1 MSLLVQRDSSPDSSV
16 DDRPTKSILQRVQ
29 GSTLRRQ
36 SMSQQSRRMTNM
48 EKINGRQT
56 RIGGAPGRGS
66 IMIGNNGAGG
76 ALFNK
81 ERRNEG
87 HTFITTC
94 QAWKMPK
101 RQLMANSVHY
111 QARNANRNIYFND
124 YTEYEY
130 YCPAC
135 DLFFVDRDQY
145 LLHIAHK
152 EMIKPV
158 DKAIEKALHQIQQ
171 HDQELEWEEM
181 CKRKSIAVD
190 QGGRSSR
197 VSNVRFR
204 QTQIQRKRETKIENK
219 ARNTFTLDKQ
229 RKWYDLQANIDSIN
243 LRRDKI
249 TKLSLVS
256 LDQES
261 RTKRRK
267 SMHFNAMHLRQLP
280 ELGRSSPT
288 KKLSVSSV
296 NTITSVF

>member
-1 MSLLVQRDSSPDSSV
+1 MQRDSSPDSTV

-36 SMSQQSRRMTNM
+36 SMSQQSRRTTNM
-48 EKINGRQT
+48 EKLNGRQT
-56 RIGGAPGRGS
+56 RIGGAAGRGS
-66 IMIGNNGAGG
+66 IMIGNGAVG

-101 RQLMANSVHY
+101 RQLMANSVRY
-111 QARNANRNIYFND
+111 PARNAKRNIYFND

-135 DLFFVDRDQY
+135 DLFFADRGQY
-145 LLHIAHK
+145 LIHIAHK
-152 EMIKPV
+152 EMVKPV
-158 DKAIEKALHQIQQ
+158 DKAIEKASQQIQQ
-171 HDQELEWEEM
+171 FDQELEFEEM
-181 CKRKSIAVD
+181 CKRKSIAAD

-197 VSNVRFR
+197 LSNVRFR
-204 QTQIQRKRETKIENK
+204 HTQIQRKRETKIENK

-229 RKWYDLQANIDSIN
+229 RKWYDLQANLDSIN
-243 LRRDKI
+243 LRRDKL

-256 LDQES
+256 MEQES

-267 SMHFNAMHLRQLP
+267 SMHFSMHLRELP
-280 ELGRSSPT
+280 ELRKASPT
-288 KKLSVSSV
+288 KKLSISTV